1 MFLSPPTGLDAHQHG
16 LSALPEN
23 IPGADRR
30 ITASRRRSA
39 MSFLGGSALLALSA
53 APALA
58 AETTATTAASEAS
71 DNEDPSGDGKS
82 QITVIGTKDNA
93 LRKAAEALQAVPGT
107 TAVIDAKEIERGR
120 AANLEDT
127 LSFQPGILAQATSGS
142 TANKVSIRGSGAGV
156 FYGGNSIDLKYLVDG
171 LTISGVAGLHED
183 RLNTTGYQRTEVLYG
198 ANAFDY
204 AATALG
210 GAINFVTHTGRSAP
224 GFTAHFEGGSFG
236 SFKEQLSQGGTFDN
250 GKGDYYVTL
259 ARTDRKG
266 FQDHTK
272 TWRNDAVANI
282 GYQVTDKLTL
292 RLIGRFDQGQ
302 LHYGGTLTRAQLKD
316 DPSQNPNDWGQRRA
330 KGTTMIGFKATYAF
344 DDDSELEYGISYNDY
359 PLFVAKGTLQ
369 PSLWRYTDINN
380 SLRYTRSGDTLF
392 GRPSKT
398 TLVLSDVR
406 LVSGDARYY
415 TTSSPADT
423 GDRSDWVFHQRTQY
437 DGSRDSVLALGNELE
452 FLDGSWLSTGLS
464 VISIYRDVRIT
475 DRAVENADLR
485 DGIRYDKTFFA
496 PRIGL
501 RQQVTQGVDLFA
513 NFSRLIDPPVVW
525 NFEQKGGSPYND
537 TGTVGPQKAQRAN
550 SLEFGVKGSSGRFQG
565 SLTAYRSWVKDEILS
580 VVVQPATSTTAEVVN
595 WSNAS
600 PTVHQGIE
608 AGLATK
614 IFGLGRDDGLTFR
627 QALTVNDFHY
637 RDDPTFGKN
646 KLPSVADLVYQADL
660 QYQSPIGVYANVNF
674 RASSDYYVDY
684 ANSVKAPAYGIWGLK
699 IGYEAPSQAWSTFLD
714 FRNLTDRKY
723 AVASYTAYDLKGADA
738 AMFYPGD
745 GFSVFAGFTIH
756 LGPKA

>member
-1 MFLSPPTGLDAHQHG
+1 MFLSPPTGLDSHQHG

-82 QITVIGTKDNA
+82 QITVVGTKDNA

-156 FYGGNSIDLKYLVDG
+156 FYGGNSIGLKYLVDG

-359 PLFVAKGTLQ
+359 PLFVA
-369 PSLWRYTDINN
+369 RE
-380 SLRYTRSGDTLF
+380 R
-392 GRPSKT
+392 
-398 TLVLSDVR
+398 
-406 LVSGDARYY
+406 
-415 TTSSPADT
+415 SSPA
-423 GDRSDWVFHQRTQY
+423 
-437 DGSRDSVLALGNELE
+437 
-452 FLDGSWLSTGLS
+452 
-464 VISIYRDVRIT
+464 
-475 DRAVENADLR
+475 
-485 DGIRYDKTFFA
+485 
-496 PRIGL
+496 
-501 RQQVTQGVDLFA
+501 
-513 NFSRLIDPPVVW
+513 
-525 NFEQKGGSPYND
+525 
-537 TGTVGPQKAQRAN
+537 
-550 SLEFGVKGSSGRFQG
+550 SG
-565 SLTAYRSWVKDEILS
+565 AI
-580 VVVQPATSTTAEVVN
+580 PTSTTRCATPVAAIPC
-595 WSNAS
+595 SAGPARPPSCSATSAS
-600 PTVHQGIE
+600 
-608 AGLATK
+608 
-614 IFGLGRDDGLTFR
+614 
-627 QALTVNDFHY
+627 
-637 RDDPTFGKN
+637 
-646 KLPSVADLVYQADL
+646 
-660 QYQSPIGVYANVNF
+660 
-674 RASSDYYVDY
+674 
-684 ANSVKAPAYGIWGLK
+684 
-699 IGYEAPSQAWSTFLD
+699 
-714 FRNLTDRKY
+714 
-723 AVASYTAYDLKGADA
+723 
-738 AMFYPGD
+738 
-745 GFSVFAGFTIH
+745 
-756 LGPKA
+756 